1 MSFELLDA
9 LGQIAREK
17 SVDRQVLIETLEAGL
32 LSAAKRKFGT
42 SANVRVQLDE
52 AAGSLRVFTDRLVV
66 ADAKDPGAE
75 ISLEDARDEQPG
87 IKLGETLAIELSLE
101 DFGRNAIQAAKQ
113 VLIQRVREAER
124 DRVFN
129 EFRGRIG
136 ELVHAVVQQ
145 VERGSAIVKL
155 ERTEAALPQREQMP
169 RDRFR
174 QGEHIRALLL
184 SVEKATKG
192 PQIILSRT
200 HPDFLRRLFQQE
212 VPEIA
217 EKIVEIK
224 NVAREPGQRSKIS
237 VVSHDERVDPVGACV
252 GVKGQRVQAIVR
264 ELGGERIDI
273 VPWSPDAAIYVGRAL
288 LPAKVLEASLDE
300 AAKRIEVVVA
310 DDQLSLA
317 IGKGGQNARLAAKL
331 TGYKIDLVSEA
342 EKSSREREEQA
353 LRIEIAQV
361 PRIGPK
367 LAERLAGAGIHTLNR
382 LVDTPLQ
389 DLMQVPGIDER
400 TAIKLLEL
408 ANIAIEEAEARL
420 ETDEASEETA
430 GADAIAEEQDGH
442 VVPDGADEPAAEGAE
457 AALAPAEP
465 AGAVGADVTEEP
477 GAIGDDADGA
487 GRSPENERAPAS
499 LADADG
505 PVGGRNESEGAVE
518 DVEPEERSDGQ
529 DSSREG
535 VVS

>member
-32 LSAAKRKFGT
+32 LSAAKKKFG
-42 SANVRVQLDE
+42 ANATVRVQLDE

-66 ADAKDPGAE
+66 DEVNDPGAE
-75 ISLEDARDEQPG
+75 ISLEDARDHQPG
-87 IKLGETLAIELSLE
+87 ITPGEMLALELSLD

-145 VERGSAIVKL
+145 VDRGAAIVKL
-155 ERTEAALPQREQMP
+155 ERAEAVVPQREQMP

-192 PQIILSRT
+192 PQIVLSRT

-224 NVAREPGQRSKIS
+224 NVAREPGQRSKVS

-273 VPWSPDAAIYVGRAL
+273 VPWSPDAAVYVGRAL
-288 LPAKVLEASLDE
+288 LPARVLDVALDE
-300 AAKRIEVVVA
+300 EEKRIEVIVA

-331 TGYKIDLVSEA
+331 TGFRIDLVSNV
-342 EKSSREREEQA
+342 EKTRREQEEQA
-353 LRIEIAQV
+353 LRIEISQV

-367 LAERLAGAGIHTLNR
+367 LAERLAEAGIRTLNN
-382 LVDTPLQ
+382 LVDTPLPTLTQ
-389 DLMQVPGIDER
+389 LPGIDER

-408 ANIAIEEAEARL
+408 ANVSLEEAAARFAARGEAAPAEEAE
-420 ETDEASEETA
+420 
-430 GADAIAEEQDGH
+430 G
-442 VVPDGADEPAAEGAE
+442 
-457 AALAPAEP
+457 EP
-465 AGAVGADVTEEP
+465 AGEAGECEEP
-477 GAIGDDADGA
+477 VDAVEGEA
-487 GRSPENERAPAS
+487 LAS
-499 LADADG
+499 ATSEG
-505 PVGGRNESEGAVE
+505 EESETSVPAGGDRPGGGTDEPEAAVE
-518 DVEPEERSDGQ
+518 DAQGGGV
-529 DSSREG
+529 SSREG
-535 VVS
+535 VVP